1 MVAFRDTNNPPLH
14 MISDCLVERRL
25 LYLRKFLV
33 VIDVIRNEDQLS
45 FTLYLFTALG
55 NLINSY

>member
-14 MISDCLVERRL
+14 MNSDYLVERRL

>member
-1 MVAFRDTNNPPLH
+1 MVAFRDTNNPPFH
-14 MISDCLVERRL
+14 MSSDCLVERRL